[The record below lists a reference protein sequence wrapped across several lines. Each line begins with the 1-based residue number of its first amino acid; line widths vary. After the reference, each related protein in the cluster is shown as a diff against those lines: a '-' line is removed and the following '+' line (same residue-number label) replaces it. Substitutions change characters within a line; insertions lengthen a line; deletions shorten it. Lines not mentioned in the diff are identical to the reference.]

1 MFRLS
6 QFMKEVVA
14 PTPAAT
20 ATATLAAA
28 TATPAATVTPAATAM
43 PTPPPAMQQVAA
55 LADDR
60 SRLQP
65 APARPGPVVIW
76 NLIRR
81 CNLKCKHCYSIS
93 ADVDFPGELS
103 REEIFQVM
111 DDLKD
116 FHVPVLILSGGEPL
130 LRPDI
135 FDISARAKAMG
146 FYVGLSSN
154 GALITEQNIGDIAA
168 IGYDYLGVSLD
179 GIGAV
184 NDEFR
189 GKKGAF
195 DAALNGIRLA
205 RDKGI
210 KVGLRFTA
218 TMDNIHQLPD
228 MLALMQ
234 RENIDKFYLSHLS
247 YAGRGNKN
255 RQTDAQHASTRA
267 MMELMFKAAYEDA
280 LNGGGREFV
289 TGNNDA
295 DGVYLLLWV
304 KCNFPERYEQT
315 RAKLLQWGGN
325 ATGVNIA
332 NIDNLG
338 DVHPDTMWWHYKLGN
353 VKARKFGDIWMDT
366 SDPIMAGLKAKP
378 RRIGGRC
385 GACKY
390 FDICGGNT
398 RVRAMQLTGD
408 PWAEDPACYL
418 SDAEIGLDEAR
429 PRLQVTPF
437 RGAKHAAAAEYR

>member
-6 QFMKEVVA
+6 QFMKEVVGRA
-14 PTPAAT
+14 PKTGRKAVRDKIGHAIAPAGADKSSG
-20 ATATLAAA
+20 
-28 TATPAATVTPAATAM
+28 P
-43 PTPPPAMQQVAA
+43 VAA
-55 LADDR
+55 
-60 SRLQP
+60 
-65 APARPGPVVIW
+65 GPVVIW

-103 REEIFQVM
+103 TKEIFQVM
-111 DDLKD
+111 DDLKE
-116 FHVPVLILSGGEPL
+116 FGVRVLILSGGEPL

-135 FDISARAKAMG
+135 FEISRRAKAMG

-154 GALITEQNIGDIAA
+154 GALIDEGNIAKIAA
-168 IGYDYLGVSLD
+168 IGYDYVGISLD

-189 GKKGAF
+189 GKEGAF
-195 DAALNGIRLA
+195 DAALGGIRLA
-205 RDKGI
+205 KQSGI

-228 MLALMQ
+228 MLTLMD
-234 RENIDKFYLSHLS
+234 REHIDKFYLSHLS

-255 RQTDAQHASTRA
+255 RQTDAQHSNTRD
-267 MMELMFKAAYEDA
+267 MMDLMFRAAYEDA
-280 LNGGGREFV
+280 VAGGNKEFV

-295 DGVYLLLWV
+295 DGVYLLFWV
-304 KCNFPERYEQT
+304 KKNFPERYDDIRT
-315 RAKLLQWGGN
+315 KLVAWGGN

-332 NIDNLG
+332 NIDNMG
-338 DVHPDTMWWHYKLGN
+338 DVHPDTMWWHYKIGN
-353 VKARKFGDIWMDT
+353 VKSRKFGDIWMDV
-366 SDPIMAGLKAKP
+366 SDPVMAGLKAKP
-378 RRIGGRC
+378 RNISGRC
-385 GACKY
+385 GACQY

-418 SDAEIGLDEAR
+418 SDAEIGLDEAQ
-429 PRLQVTPF
+429 PRLRVTAF
-437 RGAKHAAAAEYR
+437 RGAKHAAAPEYS